1 MKTSPDLARSPA
13 SVPPAPLL
21 AELVLLL
28 AWRPGHGDASCSR
41 SPRFNRSLAIAML
54 LDLSTQ
60 KRLEVNSITPGRLL
74 LRALGQGP
82 IDDPLLQKIWQRVAA
97 EPAGLEVRSGLHSMP
112 LLGPDLAENLRQ
124 RLLARGWMQRKDH
137 KVLGVFRSRRTEPT
151 AAAPV
156 VAWRDT
162 LRQAA
167 RSETPQTAQVTSL
180 LILLHAAGAL
190 SALFS
195 PSEWPL
201 VRRLVEAR
209 LNAASFKEWL
219 QPVASPGSDDASW
232 ILLLAATAGDP
243 APDGGP
249 NSSDGTSGGDGAG
262 DGGGDGGGG
271 SD

>member
-13 SVPPAPLL
+13 AVPPAPLL

-60 KRLEVNSITPGRLL
+60 KRLEVSSIAPGRLL

-124 RLLARGWMQRKDH
+124 RLLVRGWMQRKDH

-151 AAAPV
+151 TAAPV

-195 PSEWPL
+195 QSEWPL

-219 QPVASPGSDDASW
+219 QSVASPGRSW
-232 ILLLAATAGDP
+232 QATSTCSITGRFQDLSSS
-243 APDGGP
+243 APRV
-249 NSSDGTSGGDGAG
+249 A
-262 DGGGDGGGG
+262 
-271 SD
+271 